1 MTEEKKDDLNEQQT
15 FLSGHEELLK
25 SIQSKT
31 EIPDEQP
38 KSVEPAESS
47 APIEV
52 VEEEAPVVEETPVVD
67 AEEEET
73 PIVET
78 TEEVSPVVEE
88 APAIEEPVAEEEA
101 PAVDPEPVVEAPVA
115 QQSTPAPGLNK
126 LNGKKKKKKT
136 PAKPQHSPQHEE
148 VLKKQA
154 LEQQEV
160 KEVLVFLQKYAKPA
174 AVVIITICVL
184 VLADKFFKSQR
195 VKKELRADTALM
207 HAQNAEDLEAIL
219 NEYGSTPA
227 APVALMG
234 LAREKF
240 NAGKID
246 EAEVLYSQFVKKHG
260 DLEQAAQAE
269 LNLISC
275 KEAKG
280 QLGEAHLL
288 YGEFVKDHS
297 GSYLVPSALMG
308 RARCLEILGELD
320 EAQIAYEDIIVNYP
334 ESSWSQLAKA
344 KLKVVLAKKQ

>member
-38 KSVEPAESS
+38 KPVEPVESS

-52 VEEEAPVVEETPVVD
+52 VEEEAPVVEETLVID

-73 PIVET
+73 PIAET

-88 APAIEEPVAEEEA
+88 APVIEEPVAEEEA
-101 PAVDPEPVVEAPVA
+101 PAADPEPVVEAPVA
-115 QQSTPAPGLNK
+115 QQPAPAPSPNK
-126 LNGKKKKKKT
+126 LNGKKKKT

-174 AVVIITICVL
+174 AIVIITICVL

-207 HAQNAEDLEAIL
+207 HAQNAEDLQDIL

-240 NAGKID
+240 NAGQID
-246 EAEVLYSQFVKKHG
+246 EAEVLYSQFVKKHD
-260 DLEQAAQAE
+260 DLEQAALAE

-275 KEAKG
+275 KEAKE

-288 YGEFVKDHS
+288 YGEFVKDHE

-308 RARCLEILGELD
+308 RARCLETLGELD

-344 KLKVVLAKKQ
+344 KLKIVLAKKQ